1 MTNEKI
7 EARMKL
13 IEQYQ
18 ISDNGYH
25 PFLIR
30 DGWQVAQLNYM
41 PEQEIGN
48 IEKLDIHHLTDEVFI
63 LLKGKAVLIGA
74 KINGNNVDF
83 EVELM
88 KPIITYNIPV
98 GTWHNIAMSKDC
110 EIIIV
115 EKSNTHEG
123 DFEFFQLSQEKKKEM
138 ETLVRNAI
146 DQH

>member
-1 MTNEKI
+1 
-7 EARMKL
+7 MKL

-30 DGWQVAQLNYM
+30 DGWQVAQLNYI

-63 LLKGKAVLIGA
+63 LLKGNAVLIGA
-74 KINGNNVDF
+74 EINGNDVDF
-83 EVELM
+83 KVELM
-88 KPIITYNIPV
+88 LPHITYNIPV
-98 GTWHNIAMSKDC
+98 NTWHNIAMSQDC

-115 EKSNTHEG
+115 EKSNTHKG
-123 DFEFFQLSQEKKKEM
+123 DFEFFPLSKEKKQEM
-138 ETLVRNAI
+138 EALVRAAFNQI
-146 DQH
+146 KSI

>member
-1 MTNEKI
+1 
-7 EARMKL
+7 MKL

-48 IEKLDIHHLTDEVFI
+48 IVKLDIHHLTDEVFI
-63 LLKGKAVLIGA
+63 LLNGKAVLIGA
-74 KINGNNVDF
+74 EINGNDVNF

-88 KPIITYNIPV
+88 KPNITYNIPV
-98 GTWHNIAMSKDC
+98 GTWHNIAMSTDC
-110 EIIIV
+110 EIIII
-115 EKSNTHEG
+115 EKSDTHIA
-123 DFEFFQLSQEKKKEM
+123 DFEFFPLSDEKKNEM
-138 ETLVRNAI
+138 EILVKNCV
-146 DQH
+146 DLNY

>member
-1 MTNEKI
+1 
-7 EARMKL
+7 MKL

-48 IEKLDIHHLTDEVFI
+48 IVKLDIHHLTDEVFI
-63 LLKGKAVLIGA
+63 LLNGKAVLIGA
-74 KINGNNVDF
+74 EINGNDVNF

-88 KPIITYNIPV
+88 KPNITYNIPV
-98 GTWHNIAMSKDC
+98 GTWHNIAMSTDC
-110 EIIIV
+110 EIIII
-115 EKSNTHEG
+115 EKSDTHVA
-123 DFEFFQLSQEKKKEM
+123 DFEFFPLSEEKKNEM
-138 ETLVRNAI
+138 EILVKNCV
-146 DQH
+146 DLNY

>member
-1 MTNEKI
+1 
-7 EARMKL
+7 MKL
-13 IEQYQ
+13 IEKYQ
-18 ISDNGYH
+18 ITENGYH

-48 IEKLDIHHLTDEVFI
+48 ISKLDIHHLTDEVFI

-74 KINGNNVDF
+74 TIDGNDVKF
-83 EVELM
+83 EIEVM
-88 KPIITYNIPV
+88 RPNITYNIPAN
-98 GTWHNIAMSKDC
+98 TWHNIAMGMEC

-123 DFEFFQLSQEKKKEM
+123 DFEFFPLSEEKKKEM
-138 ETLVRNAI
+138 EILVKKAVEGS
-146 DQH
+146 Q

>member
-7 EARMKL
+7 EAKMKL

-48 IEKLDIHHLTDEVFI
+48 IKKLDIHHLTDEVFI
-63 LLKGKAVLIGA
+63 LLKGEAVLIGA
-74 KINGNNVDF
+74 KIKENNVDF
-83 EVELM
+83 EVELL
-88 KPIITYNIPV
+88 KPNITYNIPV
-98 GTWHNIAMSKDC
+98 NTWHNIAMSKDC

-115 EKSNTHEG
+115 EKANTHEG

-138 ETLVRNAI
+138 ETLVRNAF

>member
-1 MTNEKI
+1 
-7 EARMKL
+7 MKL

-30 DGWQVAQLNYM
+30 DGWQVAQLNYI

-63 LLKGKAVLIGA
+63 LLKGNAVLIGA
-74 KINGNNVDF
+74 EINGNDVDF
-83 EVELM
+83 KVELM
-88 KPIITYNIPV
+88 LPHITYNIPV
-98 GTWHNIAMSKDC
+98 NTWHNIAMSQDC

-123 DFEFFQLSQEKKKEM
+123 DFEFFPLSKEKKQEM
-138 ETLVRNAI
+138 EALVRAAFNQI
-146 DQH
+146 KSI

>member
-1 MTNEKI
+1 
-7 EARMKL
+7 MKL
-13 IEQYQ
+13 IEKYQ
-18 ISDNGYH
+18 ITDNGYH

-41 PEQEIGN
+41 PEQEIDN

-74 KINGNNVDF
+74 TINGDDVQF
-83 EVELM
+83 EVEYM
-88 KPIITYNIPV
+88 KPNITYNIPV
-98 GTWHNIAMSKDC
+98 DTWHNIAMGKNC

-123 DFEFFQLSQEKKKEM
+123 DFEFFRLSEEKKKEM
-138 ETLVRNAI
+138 EILVKKAVEENL
-146 DQH
+146 

>member
-1 MTNEKI
+1 
-7 EARMKL
+7 MKL

-48 IEKLDIHHLTDEVFI
+48 IEKLDIHHFTDEVFI

-74 KINGNNVDF
+74 TINGNDVRF
-83 EVELM
+83 EVEVM
-88 KPIITYNIPV
+88 KPNSIYNIPV
-98 GTWHNIAMSKDC
+98 DTWHNIAMSMDC

-123 DFEFFQLSQEKKKEM
+123 DFEFFPLSKEKKKEM
-138 ETLVRNAI
+138 EILVKKAVEENK
-146 DQH
+146 

>member
-1 MTNEKI
+1 
-7 EARMKL
+7 MKL

-30 DGWQVAQLNYM
+30 DGWQVAQLNYI

-63 LLKGKAVLIGA
+63 LLKGNAVLIGA
-74 KINGNNVDF
+74 EINGNDVDF
-83 EVELM
+83 KVELM
-88 KPIITYNIPV
+88 LPHITYNIPV
-98 GTWHNIAMSKDC
+98 NTWHNIAMSQDC

-115 EKSNTHEG
+115 EKSNTHKG
-123 DFEFFQLSQEKKKEM
+123 DFEFFQLSEEKKQEM
-138 ETLVRNAI
+138 EALVRAAFNQI
-146 DQH
+146 KSF